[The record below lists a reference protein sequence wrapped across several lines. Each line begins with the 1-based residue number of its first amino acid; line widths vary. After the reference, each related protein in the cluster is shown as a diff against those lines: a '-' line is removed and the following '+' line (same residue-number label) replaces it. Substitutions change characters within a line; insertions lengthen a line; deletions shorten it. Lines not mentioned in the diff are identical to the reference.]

1 MAAYSKIIS
10 EQMGEF
16 PGEINLSEIWS
27 NSTIEITCWIGKE
40 NYMLEKTQF
49 DLSMSMTPES
59 LASLDRAILPA
70 D

>member
-40 NYMLEKTQF
+40 NYMLKKTHI
-49 DLSMSMTPES
+49 DLAKKHES
-59 LASLDRAILPA
+59 
-70 D
+70 